1 MAFEEPITLLTTLM
15 SRLDGAYA
23 PNTLRAY
30 RADMEE
36 FIRYCTQ
43 HGLAALP
50 ADPSSVAGFLM
61 DAAMAS
67 IKSSTIRRKES
78 SISAIHR
85 LSYMP
90 DPTKHP
96 EVRIAIRKIQRKIGT
111 QFGQAYP
118 IDEALLKR
126 LLEACG
132 NDLRGLRNQM
142 LLGLAYESLRRRSE
156 LVALRIEDLEPNPD
170 GSAVIL
176 LRRGKTD
183 QTGNGTWIA
192 LSKNT
197 HRLIKRWIS
206 AAELTEGP
214 LLRSVYRG
222 TIGKSLNA
230 GQINRILKRLA
241 RDAGLQESIVNRISG
256 HSTRVGRAQDLLKI
270 GASLPQMMHAGG
282 WSKPDTVMRYVARI
296 RPTAADPR
304 TMSIR

>member
-1 MAFEEPITLLTTLM
+1 MDIKSALAALIDHI
-15 SRLDGAYA
+15 SGAYA

-36 FIRYCTQ
+36 FIRYCTK
-43 HGLAALP
+43 HGLVALP
-50 ADPSSVAGFLM
+50 ANPSSVAGFLM
-61 DAAMAS
+61 DAATTG

-85 LSYMP
+85 LSYLT

-118 IDEALLKR
+118 IDEVLLRR
-126 LLEACG
+126 LLAACG
-132 NDLRGLRNQM
+132 NDLRGLRNQV
-142 LLGLAYESLRRRSE
+142 LLRLAYESLRRRSE
-156 LVALRIEDLEPNPD
+156 LVSLRLEDLEPNPD

-183 QTGNGTWIA
+183 QTGNGSWVA

-197 HRLIKRWIS
+197 HRIIKLWIS

-214 LLRSVYRG
+214 LLRSVHRG
-222 TIGKSLNA
+222 TIGPSLNP
-230 GQINRILKRLA
+230 GQINRVLKKLA
-241 RDAGLQESIVNRISG
+241 RDAGLHENIVNRISG
-256 HSTRVGRAQDLLKI
+256 HSTRVGRAQDLLKV

-296 RPTAADPR
+296 RPTAAEPR
-304 TMSIR
+304 TIAIR

>member
-1 MAFEEPITLLTTLM
+1 MNCTLTQLMELLTHLN
-15 SRLDGAYA
+15 GAYA

-36 FIRYCTQ
+36 FIRYCTE
-43 HGLAALP
+43 HGLVALP

-61 DAAMAS
+61 DAAATG

-78 SISAIHR
+78 SISAVHR
-85 LSYMP
+85 LSYLT

-96 EVRIAIRKIQRKIGT
+96 EVRIAIRKIERKIGT

-118 IDEALLKR
+118 IDEALLKK
-126 LLEACG
+126 LLAACS

-142 LLGLAYESLRRRSE
+142 LLRLAYESLRRRSE
-156 LVALRIEDLEPNPD
+156 LVSLRIEDLEPNPD

-183 QTGNGTWIA
+183 QTGNGSWVA
-192 LSKNT
+192 LSKIT

-206 AAELTEGP
+206 AAELTDGP

-222 TIGKSLNA
+222 ATGKSLNP
-230 GQINRILKRLA
+230 GQINRVLKRLA
-241 RDAGLQESIVNRISG
+241 RDTGLHESIVNRISG
-256 HSTRVGRAQDLLKI
+256 HSTRVGRAQDLLKV
-270 GASLPQMMHAGG
+270 GASLPQMMHAGLWG
-282 WSKPDTVMRYVARI
+282 WDGDTTTCYNN
-296 RPTAADPR
+296 P
-304 TMSIR
+304 